1 MKRNLLWL
9 IGILALV
16 AGAALLRPQ
25 PPQPSSPTPSPVLT
39 ATPDP
44 EPAVLTYFEKTLKNE
59 RYNFKV
65 LGRPGAWS
73 FACLMEVEKKKIED
87 SGSLSQAEFQQIQ
100 AALQKASSAEKGWD
114 PVDVSPP
121 IQRKKKPGKIVEFSL
136 AEQNHT
142 LVGQPEPDSQTRR
155 VLDRELQPTLVFHKR
170 DLLRKEMHAR
180 FNL

>member
-9 IGILALV
+9 AGILALV

-25 PPQPSSPTPSPVLT
+25 PSQPPSPTPRPVLT
-39 ATPDP
+39 ATP

-59 RYNFKV
+59 RYNFQV

-73 FACLMEVEKKKIED
+73 FACWMEVEKKKIED

-100 AALQKASSAEKGWD
+100 AALQKAASAEKGWA

-121 IQRKKKPGKIVEFSL
+121 FKEKRNPEKSSSSLWQSKITHWW
-136 AEQNHT
+136 AN
-142 LVGQPEPDSQTRR
+142 PN
-155 VLDRELQPTLVFHKR
+155 PTP
-170 DLLRKEMHAR
+170 
-180 FNL
+180 